1 MFVRLTALF
10 LILGNCS
17 FAQTEVLPSPT
28 QFDKFISLS
37 KVTWAAYVNDTLSF
51 DNYNLS
57 DELYRRFLKN
67 EIKISDPISRDS
79 LMAGNKIIYLNKKD
93 LELKSFAPGNYD
105 NSQKPTN
112 RVDSNSAFLDA
123 EQILYIAD
131 GKLYSYIPW
140 VSPRISIYTSRDNFI
155 GTSEYFSSAINSK
168 YNFKPSKRDE
178 IKFIKSTKR
187 KIQIDNIPRTDML
200 KQLYGITLLE
210 ALWNDIM
217 NDKNEIIDI
226 GSGQKTSLKNLSY
239 NLNGP
244 ISIPIYDSLGNV
256 MGSKYYNVP
265 VTPSIFQ
272 QIEITQTWFYDHTKN
287 VVLNY
292 IPDATLFVRRNDEL
306 MPYIKIIFK

>member
-1 MFVRLTALF
+1 
-10 LILGNCS
+10 
-17 FAQTEVLPSPT
+17 
-28 QFDKFISLS
+28 
-37 KVTWAAYVNDTLSF
+37 
-51 DNYNLS
+51 
-57 DELYRRFLKN
+57 
-67 EIKISDPISRDS
+67 
-79 LMAGNKIIYLNKKD
+79 
-93 LELKSFAPGNYD
+93 
-105 NSQKPTN
+105 
-112 RVDSNSAFLDA
+112 
-123 EQILYIAD
+123 
-131 GKLYSYIPW
+131 
-140 VSPRISIYTSRDNFI
+140 
-155 GTSEYFSSAINSK
+155 
-168 YNFKPSKRDE
+168 
-178 IKFIKSTKR
+178 
-187 KIQIDNIPRTDML
+187 ML